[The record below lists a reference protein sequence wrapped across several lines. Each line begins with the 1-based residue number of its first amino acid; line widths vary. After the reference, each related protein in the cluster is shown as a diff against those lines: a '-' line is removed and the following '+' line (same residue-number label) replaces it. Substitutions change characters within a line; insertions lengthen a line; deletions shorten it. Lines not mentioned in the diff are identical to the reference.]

1 MKQNGGCGTTAGWKT
16 SPYVHLLLGGKP
28 RSSCT
33 PHSMTSRARSENK
46 LKLCSFGLNV
56 FTFITTIYL
65 PTIKNKPITFD
76 HHAFA
81 LTMPIL
87 HPSYFWS
94 SCGRCNESD
103 PLPHQLLRWNK
114 INSFSFYFIVSFNMG
129 CTYQNC
135 AWMEIYWKHCRSR
148 VTKIKHLKFAC
159 AKSNAIHKISN
170 RTRIAER

>member
-76 HHAFA
+76 HHVFA

-103 PLPHQLLRWNK
+103 PLYH
-114 INSFSFYFIVSFNMG
+114 INSWGETKSTHSVFILLFHSIWDVH
-129 CTYQNC
+129 
-135 AWMEIYWKHCRSR
+135 I
-148 VTKIKHLKFAC
+148 KIV
-159 AKSNAIHKISN
+159 
-170 RTRIAER
+170 R